1 MRSLLEAEIGT
12 LAVVGR
18 SPSGAPRTY
27 RRRQHHATAREAARD
42 AAYRRLTAVLLRLDV
57 ATLAADLRAA
67 RLHREAIAPPTPN
80 SALAA

>member
-1 MRSLLEAEIGT
+1 MRSEAEIAT

-18 SPSGAPRTY
+18 SSSGAPRTY
-27 RRRQHHATAREAARD
+27 RRGQPHSTAREAARD

-57 ATLAADLRAA
+57 ASLAADLRAA
-67 RLHREAIAPPTPN
+67 RLHREGITAMTGN